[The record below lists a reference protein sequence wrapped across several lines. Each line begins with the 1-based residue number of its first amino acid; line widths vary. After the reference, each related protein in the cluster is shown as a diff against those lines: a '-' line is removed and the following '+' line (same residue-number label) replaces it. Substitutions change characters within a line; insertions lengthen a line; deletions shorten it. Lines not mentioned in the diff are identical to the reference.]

1 MTEKPRDL
9 STPEDSDAPLRS
21 FEELGAA
28 LGRDCANVTRLE
40 ESPALDTEAATRAKV
55 EKAPLSVQKV
65 GREALKLGIE
75 PLADYLA
82 SKDAPKPP
90 RGLEQVLRDLS
101 HEQLAFLALRSIM
114 DQIHFGWDKRRDR
127 RKKGGKRKVRD
138 PNWLFCLEL
147 GEAVRDELEF
157 AGLLVAKDWVKAPK
171 KKAGQHARLG
181 KFRRVDWTRPHCT
194 QVGSWLWN
202 CLSQMDCFDEDE
214 CGYPCFHADHKADL
228 DKLAEEVLFDHPLYK
243 PRLVEPPAWTA
254 WRVECPGDIGVTF
267 VKASDP
273 ETVEAIKAAFE
284 KAAQARLTPRER
296 TGANNF
302 WTEAEAFETA
312 GPSDAE
318 DSEHVSIELHTRA
331 VSAIQSVPLKI
342 NAAMLPLVR
351 EFAGD
356 KYRRDVVIAEK
367 LVNQSR
373 FYNRVRCDRR
383 GRLIQMC
390 DFNYTRSDPIRSL
403 FMFAEGKPLGRLA
416 TMIGGRCAGRPI
428 DWLEIAIANAFG
440 VKGTWADRHEWVANP
455 DNHELIKAVSIDPGL
470 IWRREIKVKEPFQ
483 FAAACM
489 EYAAADTHGS
499 TFETHLSV
507 WLDASSN
514 GLQHLAIMMRD
525 RKLAAMVNLKTRA
538 TEDDPEIQDV
548 YDIVARH
555 AQQDLFADELSRS
568 WLDHKDDL
576 RALLKRPI
584 MTLPYGVTRSGML
597 DQIKETC
604 DELGIDA
611 SFDEM
616 VRLRDHI
623 WRAIEEKLPGAMETR
638 TYIQSIAQHCLD
650 RGTYMQWVTPSGF
663 PVDNCYRKSHAP
675 RVRLPFLGQSV
686 KIADGYTDEPRE
698 QKIIDSAV
706 ANFVHSMDAAHL
718 ALSVNMAVER
728 GITNIMTVHDC
739 FGALAPDVRLFAQ
752 IRRWEL
758 VKMAL
763 YNPLAVLR
771 ATNLPLDTNDLPL
784 PAFDP
789 EFDVV
794 SLGESEF
801 FDR

>member
-1 MTEKPRDL
+1 MMTEKPRDL
-9 STPEDSDAPLRS
+9 STPEDSDGPLRS

-65 GREALKLGIE
+65 GREALKLWID

-138 PNWLFCLEL
+138 PDWLFCLEL

-171 KKAGQHARLG
+171 KRAGQHARLG

-202 CLSQMDCFDEDE
+202 CLSQMDCFDEDGR
-214 CGYPCFHADHKADL
+214 GYPCFHPDHKADL
-228 DKLAEEVLFDHPLYK
+228 DKLAEEVLLGHPLYK

-254 WRVECPGDIGVTF
+254 WRVECPGDIGATF

-284 KAAQARLTPRER
+284 KAAQARLAPRER
-296 TGANNF
+296 TGVNNF

-312 GPSDAE
+312 GPSDTE
-318 DSEHVSIELHTRA
+318 DVSIELHTRA

-356 KYRRDVVIAEK
+356 EYRRDVVVAEALIDK
-367 LVNQSR
+367 ER
-373 FYNRVRCDRR
+373 FWNRVRCDRR

-390 DFNYTRSDPIRSL
+390 DFNYTRSDPVRSL
-403 FMFAEGKPLGRLA
+403 FMFAEGKPLGH
-416 TMIGGRCAGRPI
+416 MGFMVAGQRTGKPI
-428 DWLEIAIANAFG
+428 DWLEIAIANAHG
-440 VKGTWADRHEWVANP
+440 VKGTWADRHEWVAKP
-455 DNHELIKAVSIDPGL
+455 ENHKLIKAVSVDPGL
-470 IWRREIKVKEPFQ
+470 IWRRKIGAKEPFQ
-483 FAAACM
+483 FAAACL
-489 EYAAADTHGS
+489 EFVAADTHGP
-499 TFETHLSV
+499 TYETHLPV

-514 GLQHLAIMMRD
+514 GLQHLAIMRRD
-525 RKLAAMVNLKTRA
+525 VKVAAMVNLKTRA
-538 TEDDPEIQDV
+538 GEPDHGIQDIYEIVGTHALQSLLADDDPS
-548 YDIVARH
+548 
-555 AQQDLFADELSRS
+555 SRF
-568 WLDHKDDL
+568 WLDYEL
-576 RALLKRPI
+576 RDLLKQPI
-584 MTLPYGVTRSGML
+584 MTLPYGVTKPGML
-597 DQIKETC
+597 DQIKEACEGLEIVGST
-604 DELGIDA
+604 GA
-611 SFDEM
+611 M
-616 VRLRDHI
+616 TRLRDHI

-638 TYIQSIAQHCLD
+638 EYIQGIAQHCLD
-650 RGTYMQWVTPSGF
+650 RGTYMQWVTPSGL
-663 PVDNCYRKSHAP
+663 PVDNRYRKSRAP
-675 RVRLPFLGQSV
+675 RVRLPFLGQNV

-698 QKIIDSAV
+698 TKIINSAV
-706 ANFVHSMDAAHL
+706 ANVTHSLDASHL
-718 ALSVNMAVER
+718 VLSVNAAVDR
-728 GITNIMTVHDC
+728 GITNLMTIHDSY
-739 FGALAPDVRLFAQ
+739 ATLAPDVHHFGQ
-752 IRRWEL
+752 IRRWAL
-758 VKMAL
+758 AKMYWT
-763 YNPLAVLR
+763 YNPLAALR
-771 ATNLPLDTNDLPL
+771 ATNLPPGTNDLPL
-784 PAFDP
+784 PDFDID
-789 EFDVV
+789 FDIVA
-794 SLGESEF
+794 LGESEY